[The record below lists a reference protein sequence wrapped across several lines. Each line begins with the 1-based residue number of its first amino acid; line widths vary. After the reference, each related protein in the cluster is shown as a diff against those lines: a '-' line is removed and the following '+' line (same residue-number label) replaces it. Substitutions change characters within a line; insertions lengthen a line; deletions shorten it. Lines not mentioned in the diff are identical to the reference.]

1 MNLFNIK
8 LSLIFELIIFFQLF
22 LFAKFQIAIR
32 TLPYSYP
39 TLLTLENDDLIL
51 VNQNGIHFY
60 DSKLENEISNK
71 SIPFSENI
79 ASDTENKKTTMAQF
93 DHENGGYILIIAKD
107 ILYILESDGNQIH
120 SLPITDYFTST
131 NYFITPY
138 KKEENYLNYII
149 TYKDDTGRSI
159 KINYFKFELNS
170 PFTNEKLNTTTINLG
185 DGNEIFGLNCI
196 FMTPLISSGIT
207 YDILTCFY
215 CSSKSIYASSFDPK
229 NNFEK
234 INSFD
239 HSKLITLVSYVNFIG
254 GITNNSKQKALI
266 YVLGD
271 SKPLYMTFDFQ
282 NLFSTEKLGVCSE
295 VLSNEPF
302 FNKIKYFKQTN
313 QFVTFSK
320 NFACNNFIMIYDS
333 DFNVIGRKYFSI
345 ENCYNSNSFDIFFDG
360 DDYTIVLDNANG
372 NILIKE
378 ITDIETIKV
387 EKKTDALQGDEVI
400 TETKTIE
407 PTFIETDIKT
417 DIKTE
422 IKTEKNDIE
431 TDIKTEIKT
440 EKNNI
445 ETDIK
450 TEKQVIE
457 TDKKKEKNLIETD
470 MKTETYIYIK
480 TEKNTFEIET
490 DMKTEK
496 NTIETDINIK
506 TEKNTIKTD
515 IITEKNTFETDINIK
530 TEKNTIKT
538 DIITEKNTIETDI
551 NIKTE
556 KNTIKTDMKTEKNT
570 FETDIKTIESDIK
583 TEKNTIK
590 TDIITEK
597 NIIETDIKTIEI
609 DMKTE
614 KNTFETDIKID
625 KNIETDTIINLG
637 ETSAETNLDTLKE
650 DNIDSSAV
658 TEIEK
663 SEENVSFNVKC
674 KKSTLE
680 SSEYNLCTECNN
692 EEGYFQVDLNLHGFK
707 ECYNNDTKPINLY
720 LDSDKKY
727 KPCFETCLTCEKGG
741 NEFVNNCILCAYR
754 HIKRPETLGTTNC
767 VPECPFGYYFT
778 NYGQYKCSDEN
789 QCPEEAKL
797 YIKDLK
803 KCTKNCKN
811 ENIYKYQYNGE
822 CLEACPSDTSPNS
835 DNICK
840 DNNTES
846 CSKSETEIELG
857 EFLTTGGV
865 DFNSKN
871 YALEFNYTDKHISMY
886 YNEIYSIMIYKD
898 ANCIKELSINMP
910 TIDFGN
916 CYLKVKN
923 NISSTTDKNLV
934 IAMIKRTGKE
944 GKSTTTYYFYHPET
958 GDKLDSETICQDDT
972 ITMKEDVKS
981 QLNNTSKDINSIL
994 YLTGQNIDIF
1004 NISDEFYTD
1013 ICFHYESPN
1022 GKDIALKDR
1031 VQVFFPNI
1039 TLCEE
1044 GCTSKGVNL
1053 TSMESVCDCKIND
1066 LNNELFG
1073 DNALVK
1079 SITGEIS
1086 DLISNSNLDILQC
1099 YKDVFRKKYVL
1110 KNVGGFI
1117 ILIITFIEIIFAILF
1132 LSLDKIKITKY
1143 VYNLSEF
1150 YIKFLSDN
1158 NNKINFPPKKQSNKI
1173 KKNKNHIKKKIF
1185 EDNYENY
1192 ENNALNTQKSD
1203 DFSNCKKNK
1212 FISKSE
1218 ELININEYLKPDYD
1232 DLDFDSALKLDK
1244 RTFCEF
1250 YIDKLI
1256 EKQIL
1261 IDTFYNKDNLRP
1273 RSIKILLFLLNI
1285 NLYLVVNGLFFSEEY
1300 ISELYFS
1307 NEKETFFSFFPRSIG
1322 RFFYATLVGVIIGFI
1337 MDCIFVDEKK
1347 VKRIFLR
1354 EKDNSMQ
1361 LRYEISLVVREINK
1375 RYIIFIVI
1383 CFFISV
1389 ISWYYISCF
1398 NNVYPGVRIEWIKSS
1413 ITIMLIMQIL
1423 SIIFGLFETIIRALS
1438 FKCKSEKIYKLKQIF
1453 S

>member
-8 LSLIFELIIFFQLF
+8 LSLIFELIIFFQLYI
-22 LFAKFQIAIR
+22 FAKFQTTIR
-32 TLPYSYP
+32 TLSLNYP

-60 DSKLENEISNK
+60 DSQLVNENSDK

-79 ASDTENKKTTMAQF
+79 ASNDENKKTTMTQF
-93 DHENGGYILIIAKD
+93 DPENDGYILIIAKD

-120 SLPITDYFTST
+120 SLSITDYFTST

-138 KKEENYLNYII
+138 KKEENYLYYII
-149 TYKDDTGRSI
+149 TYKDDTRKSI
-159 KINYFKFELNS
+159 KINYFKFDLNY
-170 PFTNEKLNTTTINLG
+170 PFTNENLNTITINLG

-196 FMTPLISSGIT
+196 FMTPLISSGIN

-215 CSSKSIYASSFDPK
+215 CSSQSIYTSSFDPK
-229 NNFEK
+229 NAFEK

-239 HSKLITLVSYVNFIG
+239 HSKLITSVQYVNYIG
-254 GITNNSKQKALI
+254 GIANNSKQKALI
-266 YVLGD
+266 YVLGEN
-271 SKPLYMTFDFQ
+271 KPLYMTFDFQ

-295 VLSNEPF
+295 ALSNEPF
-302 FNKIKYFKQTN
+302 FTKIKYFKQIN
-313 QFVTFSK
+313 QYVTFSK
-320 NFACNNFIMIYDS
+320 NYACNNFIMIYDS
-333 DFNVIGRKYFSI
+333 DFNEIGRKYFSI
-345 ENCYNSNSFDIFFDG
+345 ENCYNSNSFDIFFNG
-360 DDYTIVLDNANG
+360 DDYTIVLDNNNG
-372 NILIKE
+372 NTLIKE
-378 ITDIETIKV
+378 IEDIETIKV
-387 EKKTDALQGDEVI
+387 EKKTDALQGDEII

-407 PTFIETDIKT
+407 PTFIETDKKT

-422 IKTEKNDIE
+422 IKTEKI
-431 TDIKTEIKT
+431 
-440 EKNNI
+440 NI

-457 TDKKKEKNLIETD
+457 TDKKTEKNIIEID
-470 MKTETYIYIK
+470 MKT
-480 TEKNTFEIET
+480 
-490 DMKTEK
+490 
-496 NTIETDINIK
+496 ETDINIK
-506 TEKNTIKTD
+506 TEKNSIEIETDMKT
-515 IITEKNTFETDINIK
+515 ERNTFETDINIK
-530 TEKNTIKT
+530 TEKNTIE
-538 DIITEKNTIETDI
+538 TE
-551 NIKTE
+551 
-556 KNTIKTDMKTEKNT
+556 TDMKTEKNT
-570 FETDIKTIESDIK
+570 FETDIKTIMTDMK

-590 TDIITEK
+590 TDIITET
-597 NIIETDIKTIEI
+597 NIIETDIKTIET
-609 DMKTE
+609 DMKAE
-614 KNTFETDIKID
+614 KNTFETDIKTEKI
-625 KNIETDTIINLG
+625 IETDTIISLG
-637 ETSAETNLDTLKE
+637 ETSAETNLDILKE

-741 NEFVNNCILCAYR
+741 NEYVNNCILCAYK
-754 HIKRPETLGTTNC
+754 HIKRPETIGTTNC

-803 KCTKNCKN
+803 KCIKNCKN
-811 ENIYKYQYNGE
+811 ENTYKYQYNGE

-1203 DFSNCKKNK
+1203 DFSNSKKNK

-1300 ISELYFS
+1300 ISDLYFS

>member
-1 MNLFNIK
+1 
-8 LSLIFELIIFFQLF
+8 
-22 LFAKFQIAIR
+22 
-32 TLPYSYP
+32 
-39 TLLTLENDDLIL
+39 LENDDLIL

-60 DSKLENEISNK
+60 DSQLVNENSDK

-79 ASDTENKKTTMAQF
+79 ASNDENKKTTMTQF
-93 DHENGGYILIIAKD
+93 DPENDGYILIIAKD

-120 SLPITDYFTST
+120 SLSITDYFTST

-138 KKEENYLNYII
+138 KKEENYLYYII
-149 TYKDDTGRSI
+149 TYKDDTRKSI
-159 KINYFKFELNS
+159 KINYFKFDLNY
-170 PFTNEKLNTTTINLG
+170 PFTNENLNTITINLG

-196 FMTPLISSGIT
+196 FMTPLISSGIN

-215 CSSKSIYASSFDPK
+215 CSSQSIYTSSFDPK
-229 NNFEK
+229 NAFEK

-239 HSKLITLVSYVNFIG
+239 HSKLITSVQYVNYIG
-254 GITNNSKQKALI
+254 GIANNSKQKALI
-266 YVLGD
+266 YVLGEN
-271 SKPLYMTFDFQ
+271 KPLYMTFDFQ

-295 VLSNEPF
+295 ALSNEPF
-302 FNKIKYFKQTN
+302 FTKIKYFKQIN
-313 QFVTFSK
+313 QYVTFSK
-320 NFACNNFIMIYDS
+320 NYACNNFIMIYDS
-333 DFNVIGRKYFSI
+333 DFNEIGRKYFSI
-345 ENCYNSNSFDIFFDG
+345 ENCYNSNSFDIFFNG
-360 DDYTIVLDNANG
+360 DDYTIVLDNNNG
-372 NILIKE
+372 NTLIKE
-378 ITDIETIKV
+378 IEDIETIKV
-387 EKKTDALQGDEVI
+387 EKKTDALQGDEII

-407 PTFIETDIKT
+407 PTFIETDKKT

-422 IKTEKNDIE
+422 IKTEKI
-431 TDIKTEIKT
+431 
-440 EKNNI
+440 NI

-457 TDKKKEKNLIETD
+457 TDKKTEKNIIEID
-470 MKTETYIYIK
+470 MKT
-480 TEKNTFEIET
+480 
-490 DMKTEK
+490 
-496 NTIETDINIK
+496 ETDINIK
-506 TEKNTIKTD
+506 TEKNSIEIETDMKT
-515 IITEKNTFETDINIK
+515 ERNTFETDINIK
-530 TEKNTIKT
+530 TEKNTIE
-538 DIITEKNTIETDI
+538 TE
-551 NIKTE
+551 
-556 KNTIKTDMKTEKNT
+556 TDMKTEKNT
-570 FETDIKTIESDIK
+570 FETDIKTIMTDMK

-590 TDIITEK
+590 TDIITET
-597 NIIETDIKTIEI
+597 NIIETDIKTIET
-609 DMKTE
+609 DMKAE
-614 KNTFETDIKID
+614 KNTFETDIKTEKI
-625 KNIETDTIINLG
+625 IETDTIISLG
-637 ETSAETNLDTLKE
+637 ETSAETNLDILKE

-741 NEFVNNCILCAYR
+741 NEYVNNCILCAYK
-754 HIKRPETLGTTNC
+754 HIKRPETIGTTNC

-803 KCTKNCKN
+803 KCIKNCKN
-811 ENIYKYQYNGE
+811 ENTYKYQYNGE

-1300 ISELYFS
+1300 ISDLYFS